1 MNRRAVVAA
10 LFVAAIA
17 ACVIGFS
24 ARARMDR
31 TQCGPGFVARGARCL
46 APEGTCP
53 SPLVATSRGCDAPS
67 TRVVVRAGALVVGS
81 SDWEAEGKVAPRTIH
96 VPPFAIDAFEI
107 TVGAYDPTAKEDLA
121 RAASGMTRA
130 DAERFC
136 ASRGGRLPSEDE
148 WIAAAAG
155 PEGPARRYPWGDTG
169 AVCRRAAW
177 GLTEGP
183 CARGADGPDTVGA
196 HPSGDTPNGIHDL
209 AGNVAE
215 WVAGPAGAKGGSF
228 RSALATDLRTWA
240 RATADPATGGPE
252 IGFRCAYDPP

>member
-1 MNRRAVVAA
+1 MKRRVVAVLGA
-10 LFVAAIA
+10 AAIVAAVIA
-17 ACVIGFS
+17 FA
-24 ARARMDR
+24 ARARWDR
-31 TQCGPGFVARGARCL
+31 TQCGPGFVASGGRCL
-46 APEGTCP
+46 APDGVCP
-53 SPLVATSRGCDAPS
+53 APLVATPRGCDAPLA
-67 TRVVVRAGALVVGS
+67 RILVRASSIAVGP

-96 VPPFAIDAFEI
+96 VAPFAIDAFEV
-107 TVGAYDPTAKEDLA
+107 TVGAYDATATRDLA

-148 WIAAAAG
+148 WIVAAAG

-177 GLTEGP
+177 GLVDGP

-196 HPSGDTPNGIHDL
+196 HPDGDTPSGIHDM

-215 WVAGPAGAKGGSF
+215 WVAGAAVKGGSF

-240 RATADPATGGPE
+240 SPSADPGAGSPE